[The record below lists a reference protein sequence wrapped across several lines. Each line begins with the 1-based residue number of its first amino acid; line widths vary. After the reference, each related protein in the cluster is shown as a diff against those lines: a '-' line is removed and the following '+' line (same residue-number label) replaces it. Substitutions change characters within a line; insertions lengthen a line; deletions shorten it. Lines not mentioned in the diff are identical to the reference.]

1 MKYMSQNIDP
11 MVYAGLTN
19 SGKYE
24 YFSKRFPKKNT
35 NLNCVLN
42 IDFHLLKNAIKNEF
56 SACFARNP
64 KTDRSIRKYNTVIQK
79 KAITYLLYQYK
90 NQSGMGV
97 VTISKFWGCDHSTVI
112 HYLKCVK
119 IWLEVGTGYELEI
132 KALEQL
138 KPKVNKLV
146 LMNIINN

>member
-1 MKYMSQNIDP
+1 MSQNIDP

-64 KTDRSIRKYNTVIQK
+64 KTGRSIRKYNTVIQK

-90 NQSGMGV
+90 NQSQMGV
-97 VTISKFWGCDHSTVI
+97 LNISKIFGCDHSTI
-112 HYLKCVK
+112 IYYIKCVN
-119 IWLEVGTGYELEI
+119 IWLEVQNGYEIEL
-132 KALEQL
+132 KTLEQL
-138 KPKVNKLV
+138 KSRVNQIV
-146 LMNIINN
+146 LKNIINH